1 MKAVVSKPDLIA
13 GITRTAGALPQRPTS
28 IQALQNILLHFSASE
43 GAIRSTATDL
53 EIAVIVDTPATVQ
66 AGGDLAVPGK
76 KLLES
81 VREMPDGEISLV
93 VTERNALTLKC
104 GRTRLL
110 LRGSP
115 REDYPAIP
123 SVSGDVKL
131 SVDAPVLGE
140 AIRRTIIAASH
151 DEARSF
157 LTGANL
163 IVNAKQTRLVAT
175 DGHRLAIS
183 DFLLSGHKKVGAGK
197 DPDVNVIIPA
207 RILAE
212 VAASLPDSGAVEITV
227 GETNV
232 IFALPA
238 GTYYSR
244 LIAEKFPD
252 YEKIIPKASDRKITI
267 SRANLADALH
277 RVSPFTNQRTQQV
290 LLSIKS
296 DRVVVSAETP
306 EFGEGHDEIDA
317 AVAGTPLDISF
328 NARYLLD
335 VLKVLKDDEVTIELG
350 AKIAPAIFST
360 AKKDEGYSYIL
371 MPLRG

>member
-13 GITRTAGALPQRPTS
+13 GITRTAGALPQRPS
-28 IQALQNILLHFSASE
+28 SMQALHNILLHFSESE

-66 AGGDLAVPGK
+66 AGGELAVPGK

-81 VREMPDGEISLV
+81 VREMPDGEISLL

-104 GRTRLL
+104 GRTRLT
-110 LRGSP
+110 LRGTA

-123 SVSGDVKL
+123 TITSEVSL
-131 SVDAPVLGE
+131 QIDAPVLGE
-140 AIRRTIIAASH
+140 AIRRTVIAASH

-183 DFLLSGHKKVGAGK
+183 DFVLSGHKKAGADK
-197 DPDVNVIIPA
+197 DTDINVIIPA

-212 VAASLPDSGAVEITV
+212 IAGNLPDSGTVELSI

-232 IFALPA
+232 IFTLPA

-267 SRANLADALH
+267 ARQSFADALR

-296 DRVVVSAETP
+296 DRVIVSAETP
-306 EFGEGHDEIDA
+306 EFGEGHDEVDA
-317 AVAGTPLDISF
+317 TVTGTPLEISF
-328 NARYLLD
+328 NARYVLD
-335 VLKVLKDDEVTIELG
+335 VLKVLQDDEVMIEMG
-350 AKIAPAIFST
+350 AKIAPAVFTT
-360 AKKDEGYSYIL
+360 AKDAGYSYIL